1 MFDGSYVHGY
11 SAAEEIRLIRQA
23 NILAGFIHAGA
34 TFAPGAR
41 VLEAGCGV
49 GAQTI
54 ELAARNPRTRFV
66 AIDRSAK
73 SVHIA
78 QERVAACG
86 LGNVEFQVADIYRL
100 PFADAEFDGAF
111 LCFVLEHLGQVERG
125 LAELRRVL
133 RPDASV
139 QVFEGDNGSVLAWPD
154 DRAIANLSAAV
165 TEHQCLQGGDANIGR
180 RLCPVLRDAGFQR
193 VVVEPCVAYADET
206 RPDWIEGF
214 TRSTFTD
221 MMKPRR
227 EAILECGLLTEGEWR
242 EGIEA
247 LERTTKAGG
256 TFSYTF
262 FRATALR

>member
-1 MFDGSYVHGY
+1 MFDDSYVHGY
-11 SAAEEIRLIRQA
+11 STAEEIRLIRQA

-34 TFAPGAR
+34 AFPPGGR

-54 ELAARNPRTRFV
+54 ELAARNPDTRFV
-66 AIDRSAK
+66 AIDRSAT
-73 SVHIA
+73 SVRIA

-86 LGNVEFQVADIYRL
+86 LDNVEFQVADIYGL

-125 LAELRRVL
+125 LAEIRRVL

-139 QVFEGDNGSVLAWPD
+139 HVFEGDSGSMLAWPD
-154 DRAIANLSAAV
+154 DRAIADLVAAV
-165 TEHQCLQGGDANIGR
+165 TQHQRLQGSEANIGR
-180 RLCPVLRDAGFQR
+180 RLCPLLRAAGFHR

-206 RPDWIEGF
+206 RPDWISGF
-214 TRSTFTD
+214 TRSTFAE
-221 MMKPRR
+221 MMKLQR
-227 EAILECGLLTEGEWR
+227 EAVLERGLLTDLAWR
-242 EGIEA
+242 AGMEA
-247 LERTTKAGG
+247 LDRTMQAGG

>member
-11 SAAEEIRLIRQA
+11 STAEEIRLIRQA

-100 PFADAEFDGAF
+100 P
-111 LCFVLEHLGQVERG
+111 
-125 LAELRRVL
+125 
-133 RPDASV
+133 
-139 QVFEGDNGSVLAWPD
+139 
-154 DRAIANLSAAV
+154 SAALRNYG
-165 TEHQCLQGGDANIGR
+165 ESCGR
-180 RLCPVLRDAGFQR
+180 
-193 VVVEPCVAYADET
+193 T
-206 RPDWIEGF
+206 RASRSSKATTAACSHGPTIEQ
-214 TRSTFTD
+214 S
-221 MMKPRR
+221 P
-227 EAILECGLLTEGEWR
+227 I
-242 EGIEA
+242 
-247 LERTTKAGG
+247 
-256 TFSYTF
+256 SPPQ
-262 FRATALR
+262 